1 MKILVVCTV
10 PFEINGIVNV
20 IMNYYT
26 NMKSDSVKFDFI
38 VHTNVDERLGN
49 RIEDNGDK
57 VFTLPNRKKNVY
69 SYIRH
74 LQRILEDGKYDIMH
88 VHGNSAL
95 MEIELFAARKI
106 KIKKIVHAHST
117 QCTYKILN
125 RLLYDSFM
133 KSYDYALA
141 CSQASGKWLYK
152 ERDFIV
158 FHNSIDAN
166 KYKFSME
173 KRCSMRKMLNIPEE
187 SLVIGHVGQFY
198 ALKNQEY
205 LLSILEDLVKRKVE
219 AVLILVGDGEQRHY
233 IEHKS
238 QELNIY
244 ERVIFT
250 GITDKVQDYM
260 QAMDVFAMPSTHEGL
275 PLVGVEAQAA
285 GLPCIF
291 SDVITREM
299 KMTESVEFLP
309 ITIEASIWSE
319 YILKLYNSSDREKG
333 VKCIQEAGYDIKKN
347 ASKLLEFYYKVA
359 NGV

>member
-1 MKILVVCTV
+1 MKVLVVCTV

-38 VHTNVDERLGN
+38 AHTNIDERLRK

-57 VFTLPNRKKNVY
+57 IFILPNRKKSVY
-69 SYIRH
+69 SYIRQ

-106 KIKKIVHAHST
+106 KIKKIVHAHNT

-141 CSQASGKWLYK
+141 CSQAAGKWLYK
-152 ERDFIV
+152 EHDFIV
-158 FHNSIDAN
+158 FNNSIDTR

-173 KRCSMRKMLNIPEE
+173 KRCRMRKLLNIPDE

-198 ALKNQEY
+198 AVKNQEY
-205 LLSILEDLVKRKVE
+205 LLTILANLVRRKVE
-219 AVLILVGDGEQRHY
+219 AVLMLIGDGEQRHY
-233 IEHKS
+233 IEQKAK
-238 QELNIY
+238 ELNIY
-244 ERVIFT
+244 ESVIFT
-250 GITDKVQDYM
+250 GITDRVQDYM

-285 GLPCIF
+285 GLPCVF

-299 KMTESVEFLP
+299 KMTEPVEFLP
-309 ITIEASIWSE
+309 INIEASIWAE
-319 YILKLYNSSDREKG
+319 HILKLSKSPDREKG
-333 VKCIQEAGYDIKKN
+333 VKCIQEAGYDIKEN

>member
-10 PFEINGIVNV
+10 PFETNGIVNV

-38 VHTNVDERLGN
+38 AHTSVDPGLRK
-49 RIEDNGDK
+49 RIENNGDK

-69 SYIRH
+69 SYIRK
-74 LQRILEDGKYDIMH
+74 LRRILKDGKYDIMH

-95 MEIELFAARKI
+95 MEIELFAARKM
-106 KIKKIVHAHST
+106 KIKKIVHAHNT
-117 QCTYKILN
+117 QCTYKVLN
-125 RLLYDSFM
+125 RILYNSFM

-152 ERDFIV
+152 DHGFIV
-158 FHNSIDAN
+158 FNNSIDTR

-173 KRCSMRKMLNIPEE
+173 KRRTMRKLLNISAE

-198 ALKNQEY
+198 AVKNQEY
-205 LLSILEDLVKRKVE
+205 LLTILANLVRRKVE
-219 AVLILVGDGEQRHY
+219 AVLMLIGDGEQRHY
-233 IEHKS
+233 IEQKAK
-238 QELNIY
+238 ELNIY

-250 GITDKVQDYM
+250 GITDRVQDYM

-285 GLPCIF
+285 GLPCVF

-299 KMTESVEFLP
+299 KMTETVEFLP
-309 ITIEASIWSE
+309 INIEASIWAE
-319 YILKLYNSSDREKG
+319 HILKLYNSSDREKG

>member
-1 MKILVVCTV
+1 MKVLVVCTV

-38 VHTNVDERLGN
+38 AHTNVDERLHK

-57 VFTLPNRKKNVY
+57 IFILPNRKKSVY
-69 SYIRH
+69 SYIRQ
-74 LQRILEDGKYDIMH
+74 LQRILKDGKYDIMH

-106 KIKKIVHAHST
+106 KIKKIVHAHNT

-141 CSQASGKWLYK
+141 CSQAAGKWLYK
-152 ERDFIV
+152 EHDFIV
-158 FHNSIDAN
+158 FNNSIDTR

-173 KRCSMRKMLNIPEE
+173 KRCRMRKLLNIPDE

-198 ALKNQEY
+198 AVKNQEY
-205 LLSILEDLVKRKVE
+205 LLTILANLVRRKVE
-219 AVLILVGDGEQRHY
+219 AVLMLIGDGEQRHY
-233 IEHKS
+233 IEQKAK
-238 QELNIY
+238 ELNIY

-250 GITDKVQDYM
+250 GITDRVQDYM

-285 GLPCIF
+285 GLPCVF

-299 KMTESVEFLP
+299 KMTEPVEFLP
-309 ITIEASIWSE
+309 INIEASIWAE
-319 YILKLYNSSDREKG
+319 HILKLSKSPDREKG
-333 VKCIQEAGYDIKKN
+333 VKCIQEAGYDIKEN